1 MIKEVYDD
9 IINLT
14 LSIKSSIKKERNLLI
29 NNNLSINIVASNV
42 QKIITEFKQYLEEY
56 SCLKNNPIIDILNKY
71 NDDLLHII
79 NEDNKDNVLIILD
92 NITDSLLDKVQE
104 NIIVKDD
111 ILSLTLIVKNEAFY
125 IKEWIEFHRM
135 IGVTHF
141 YIYDNESSDDLYKKL
156 SSYISQGIVTYTYW
170 PTKGVYSTRLEAQLA
185 AYNDSLYKYKYDTK
199 YMGFIDVDEFIV
211 PVNRKNIIEVI
222 DDIFY
227 RYENCGGIGINW
239 RVYGSSYNEKKIDGL
254 VVENYKYRAYDNY
267 DFADANQQILNYFT
281 NVLSS
286 FYMDF
291 TKDILY
297 IEKADSLRRRQVQT
311 VLYYHA
317 KAMMKLI
324 SPVLVFTAEELHDHF
339 HCDENKAESIFLE
352 PNVEKVVIENS
363 DEIKSYLFFSIGKVL
378 ISLCIRF
385 SSGQLFLHISKHLV
399 E

>member
-29 NNNLSINIVASNV
+29 NNNLSINIVANNV

-239 RVYGSSYNEKKIDGL
+239 RVYGSSYNEKK
-254 VVENYKYRAYDNY
+254 
-267 DFADANQQILNYFT
+267 
-281 NVLSS
+281 
-286 FYMDF
+286 
-291 TKDILY
+291 
-297 IEKADSLRRRQVQT
+297 
-311 VLYYHA
+311 
-317 KAMMKLI
+317 
-324 SPVLVFTAEELHDHF
+324 
-339 HCDENKAESIFLE
+339 
-352 PNVEKVVIENS
+352 
-363 DEIKSYLFFSIGKVL
+363 
-378 ISLCIRF
+378 
-385 SSGQLFLHISKHLV
+385 
-399 E
+399 

>member
-267 DFADANQQILNYFT
+267 DLN
-281 NVLSS
+281 
-286 FYMDF
+286 
-291 TKDILY
+291 K
-297 IEKADSLRRRQVQT
+297 
-311 VLYYHA
+311 H
-317 KAMMKLI
+317 
-324 SPVLVFTAEELHDHF
+324 
-339 HCDENKAESIFLE
+339 
-352 PNVEKVVIENS
+352 
-363 DEIKSYLFFSIGKVL
+363 IKKNM
-378 ISLCIRF
+378 
-385 SSGQLFLHISKHLV
+385 
-399 E
+399 

>member
-56 SCLKNNPIIDILNKY
+56 SCLKNNTIIDILNKY

-79 NEDNKDNVLIILD
+79 NEDNKDNVLIISD

-267 DFADANQQILNYFT
+267 DLNKHIKTICNPRVTIAFNIEPHSAIYREP
-281 NVLSS
+281 
-286 FYMDF
+286 FYCVSENGKRIESCFFKNSTCNKIRINHYYIKSREDC
-291 TKDILY
+291 
-297 IEKADSLRRRQVQT
+297 IEKCRRKNGKQINEEYIQEFFTRIDKDCNKVYDPIMEKYIDE
-311 VLYYHA
+311 L
-317 KAMMKLI
+317 KKRCDLI
-324 SPVLVFTAEELHDHF
+324 
-339 HCDENKAESIFLE
+339 
-352 PNVEKVVIENS
+352 
-363 DEIKSYLFFSIGKVL
+363 
-378 ISLCIRF
+378 
-385 SSGQLFLHISKHLV
+385 
-399 E
+399 